1 MSLDELKSVVG
12 YWHALSISRMHPV
25 AQGAMF
31 EVLAD
36 KVEPSFLLAIQT
48 HYLGLIKGENK

>member
-1 MSLDELKSVVG
+1 MSLDEFQSVIG
-12 YWHALSISRMHPV
+12 YWHALTISRMEPV
-25 AQGAMF
+25 AQEALF

-48 HYLGLIKGENK
+48 HFLELIKGEK